1 MIETN
6 TTETEQNLEYMGSL
20 EPYFTLVQNE
30 YSRERDRKQSL
41 ETRGGVI
48 ITVVTALFAFLVK
61 EINIKEIF
69 ELCTKQLTFLML
81 LQVIV
86 GFAIY
91 ISFFIC
97 VYFSFR
103 TIATGIYA
111 YFDVSI
117 ITPEVLGH
125 KKNLEMLD
133 IIKTYKKVILN
144 HRENNEIK
152 AICLGRAI
160 KSIVACAI
168 STCIYMNI
176 IGA

>member
-1 MIETN
+1 M
-6 TTETEQNLEYMGSL
+6 
-20 EPYFTLVQNE
+20 
-30 YSRERDRKQSL
+30 
-41 ETRGGVI
+41 
-48 ITVVTALFAFLVK
+48 VK
-61 EINIKEIF
+61 DINIKEIF
-69 ELCTKQLTFLML
+69 ELCTTQLTFLML
-81 LQVIV
+81 LKIIV

-111 YFDVSI
+111 YFNVSN

-133 IIKTYKKVILN
+133 IIKGYKKVILN

-152 AICLGRAI
+152 AIGLGRAI